1 MLPYQTHN
9 EQGKVICQLCGKP
22 FTVITP
28 SHLKKVHSVT
38 YDQYRAR
45 FGDFL
50 ASEEFTAKIKYGRV
64 KGLLAAN
71 EKEIGEDIQIVD
83 EPIIES
89 DFNVSEILNVSV
101 KDKDPMTKMRR
112 LYLDHLRIQ
121 FANMRENYVIQE
133 YALSGALKYEFI
145 TDFCDPVLKIIVDF
159 PSSFFHNND
168 VYIDLAKNSKL
179 KADNWMIITIPG
191 RSPSLGE
198 VDVQVKQAI
207 STMRK

>member
-1 MLPYQTHN
+1 VLPHQPYN

-45 FGDFL
+45 FGDYL
-50 ASEEFTAKIKYGRV
+50 ASEEFTAKIKYGRT
-64 KGLLAAN
+64 KGLLATS

-83 EPIIES
+83 EPIVE
-89 DFNVSEILNVSV
+89 DVFNVGEILSV
-101 KDKDPMTKMRR
+101 GTKDKDPMTKMRK
-112 LYLDHLRIQ
+112 LYLDRLRVQ

-133 YALSGALKYEFI
+133 YTLGGNLKYEFI

-159 PSSFFHNND
+159 PSAFFHNND
-168 VYIDLAKNSKL
+168 VYIDLSKNNKL
-179 KADNWMIITIPG
+179 KADNWMIITISG
-191 RSPSLGE
+191 RSPSLAE
-198 VDVQVKQAI
+198 VDAQVQQAI

>member
-1 MLPYQTHN
+1 MLPHQPYN

-45 FGDFL
+45 FGDYL
-50 ASEEFTAKIKYGRV
+50 ASEEFTAKIKYGRT
-64 KGLLAAN
+64 KGLLATS

-83 EPIIES
+83 EPIVE
-89 DFNVSEILNVSV
+89 DVFNVGEILSV
-101 KDKDPMTKMRR
+101 GTKDKDPMTKMRK
-112 LYLDHLRIQ
+112 LYLDRLRVQ

-133 YALSGALKYEFI
+133 YTLGGNLKYEFI

-159 PSSFFHNND
+159 PSAFFHNND
-168 VYIDLAKNSKL
+168 VYIDLSKNNKL
-179 KADNWMIITIPG
+179 KADNWMIITISG
-191 RSPSLGE
+191 RSPSLAE
-198 VDVQVKQAI
+198 VDAQVQQAI